1 MSDLCTKL
9 EIYKKFS
16 NINFANNYWVGS
28 ENDLKEPLSKFY
40 RDIYKQI
47 TEPHL
52 YKLLT
57 NWKLKVEMWKIELKI
72 KKSLKYV
79 DTDYV
84 KNLYEALI
92 SNNSDMAICEVTEV
106 DEKYRTI
113 DDTNSRQR
121 LSNEIKTGLE
131 LLDVILPAKT
141 YAYVVAWNKLYKR
154 ELFNNLRY
162 AEGKIYEDEFIIH
175 RDYWHDVIKSH

>member
-1 MSDLCTKL
+1 
-9 EIYKKFS
+9 
-16 NINFANNYWVGS
+16 
-28 ENDLKEPLSKFY
+28 
-40 RDIYKQI
+40 
-47 TEPHL
+47 
-52 YKLLT
+52 
-57 NWKLKVEMWKIELKI
+57 
-72 KKSLKYV
+72 
-79 DTDYV
+79 
-84 KNLYEALI
+84 
-92 SNNSDMAICEVTEV
+92 MAICEVTEV